1 MIEKNYFEPDILSKR
16 EEIYNKLLNH
26 RVVNMVRFGLEPKEM
41 FSDIYN
47 ISDAKSAFSLSE
59 GALLLE
65 FDNNTSI
72 AFNSDEELCS
82 IISWTEKFNGKYKEN
97 LLIED
102 SELFPINVNDISYS
116 SSYFSE
122 VINQKLVKFEIIKQE
137 PFSAT
142 YYSLPREVGLIL
154 YFSNNSQIV
163 ISHQLTKRVSDNFTV
178 LEFKDIDK
186 DIYTTLYK
194 MSKYW

>member
-1 MIEKNYFEPDILSKR
+1 
-16 EEIYNKLLNH
+16 
-26 RVVNMVRFGLEPKEM
+26 MVRFGLEPKEK

-47 ISDAKSAFSLSE
+47 INDAKSAFSLSE

-72 AFNSDEELCS
+72 GFNSDEELCS
-82 IISWTEKFNGKYKEN
+82 VISWTEKFNGKPKEN
-97 LLIED
+97 LLITD
-102 SELFPINVNDISYS
+102 SKLFPINANDPFYS
-116 SSYFSE
+116 SRYLSE
-122 VINQKLVKFEIIKQE
+122 VVNQKLIKFEIIKQE

-154 YFSNNSQIV
+154 YFSNNSRIV
-163 ISHQLTKRVSDNFTV
+163 ISHQLTKLVSDNFTV

-186 DIYTTLYK
+186 DIYTRLYK